1 LSAARAGLVLLGL
14 ALPAVVSAQVG
25 YRLRLDTR
33 MQTVSFRGLTA
44 DSVRVTDTVP
54 GPGGG
59 PATADGYAVTCLP
72 GDTYCHFYRSGP
84 VLHGAPIV
92 AAADLSLWGFG
103 IPGLSAR
110 VAARAAGDMSDARIW
125 PGTTPRFQLLEGYL
139 EYARSPLTARLGR
152 QLTTSRLGYEGF
164 DGGRVLVRDSRH
176 GLEAD
181 GYVGW
186 GLTSGAALPVTS
198 PAVNPLG
205 DFQPGRRQIVAG
217 AGAGWS
223 GRWGDV
229 RADYLREVDP
239 DVDYF
244 VSERVGVQAVVRGPG
259 EGLTLQAGSDWDLAA
274 GVWGSAELSATYT
287 QSRVSAIVGT
297 RRYRPHFA
305 LWTIWG
311 AFSPVPYHATYAQF
325 GVHANRW
332 LDVRARG
339 ERFSFES
346 ADVSTALVDA
356 QSDGWRWELGGTGRL
371 KHGLTVDA
379 GYQAEFGSGASAAGW
394 SGSVTYAP
402 PEHPRLL
409 VALQGATLQRP
420 LEFRFD
426 ESRLK
431 SLGLNVQAEVT
442 PSLRLGLGGTYYTE
456 NRRRPDALALDWSQF
471 RLTASAVLTLGSGA
485 DLLSLP
491 PAVRRM
497 PGGGSP

>member
-1 LSAARAGLVLLGL
+1 MSTARGGLVLLL
-14 ALPAVVSAQVG
+14 SVLPATAGAQVG

-33 MQTVSFRGLTA
+33 VQTVSFRGLTP
-44 DSVRVTDTVP
+44 DSVPIADTVT

-59 PATADGYAVTCLP
+59 PATADGYAVTCFS
-72 GDTYCHFYRSGP
+72 GDAYCRFYRAGP

-92 AAADLSLWGFG
+92 SSADLSLWGFG
-103 IPGLSAR
+103 IAGLSAR
-110 VAARAAGDMSDARIW
+110 VSARAAGDLSDARIW

-139 EYARSPLTARLGR
+139 EYARSHYTARVGR

-164 DGGRVLVRDSRH
+164 DGGRLLLRVPSL

-181 GYVGW
+181 GYLGW
-186 GLTSGAALPVTS
+186 GLTSGIALPVTS

-205 DFQPGRRQIVAG
+205 DFQPNQRQIVAG

-223 GRWGDV
+223 GRWADV

-244 VSERVGVQAVVRGPG
+244 VSERVGIQTLVRPPLSGV
-259 EGLTLQAGSDWDLAA
+259 TLQAGSDWDLAT
-274 GVWGSAELSATYT
+274 GLWGSAEASATYVH
-287 QSRVSAIVGT
+287 SRVSATVGA

-311 AFSPVPYHATYAQF
+311 AFSPVPYHAYNGQL
-325 GVHANRW
+325 GVHATSW

-339 ERFSFES
+339 ERYGYEASE
-346 ADVSTALVDA
+346 VSTALVDVE
-356 QSDGWRWELGGTGRL
+356 SKGWRWELGGTASMTRGITL
-371 KHGLTVDA
+371 DA
-379 GYQAEFGSGASAAGW
+379 GYDAEFGPGASAAGW

-402 PEHPRLL
+402 PAEPRLL
-409 VALQGATLQRP
+409 VTLQGATMQRP

-431 SLGLNVQAEVT
+431 SLGFNVQADVT
-442 PSLRLGLGGTYYTE
+442 PSLRLGVGGVYYNE
-456 NRRRPDALALDWSQF
+456 GRRRPDAQQFDWNQF
-471 RLTASAVLTLGSGA
+471 RLTASAVLLLGRGA
-485 DLLSLP
+485 DFQSLP

-497 PGGGSP
+497 PGSER